1 MIESSAPARI
11 DFAGGTLDIWPLYLY
26 FGLPP
31 TLNAAID
38 CYATARLIPNP
49 GSKAIVLESRD
60 LGIREKFSSFK
71 ALPEGKHPLSL
82 LIKTVKF
89 YEPKEGA
96 SLVTSC
102 QAPPG
107 SGIGGSSALN
117 IALHG
122 ALKTWTGR
130 KMSRETLLTVA
141 KNIETQVIEAP
152 TGWQDY
158 FPALYGG
165 ALAVL
170 PGLETVGYSRIPI
183 DLNEMTRRFVL
194 CYTGEPRRSAVN
206 NWEVMKDALDG
217 KKSVVR
223 KLDSLQ
229 QIAKKMEPILR
240 KGNWT
245 ALASALKEEWD
256 ARKALA
262 PNIATVEMKNLIKSA
277 KRKGALVAKVC
288 GAGGGGCVAFMV
300 PPEAKTAVTNELQA
314 KGGTVLPFRFVKRGL
329 QVKCNRN
336 TRR

>member
-11 DFAGGTLDIWPLYLY
+11 DFAGGTLDIWPLYLF

-38 CYATARLIPNP
+38 CYATVQLTPNP
-49 GSKAIVLESRD
+49 ASKAITLESRD

-82 LIKTVKF
+82 LIKTVQ
-89 YEPKEGA
+89 YYQPKEGA
-96 SLVTSC
+96 TLVTSC

-130 KMSRETLLTVA
+130 KMTRQTLLQIA
-141 KNIETQVIEAP
+141 KNIETQVIEVP

-170 PGLETVGYSRIPI
+170 PGLESVGYSRIPV

-194 CYTGEPRRSAVN
+194 CYTGAPRRSAIN
-206 NWEVMKDALDG
+206 NWEVTKDALDG

-223 KLDSLQ
+223 KLTALQ
-229 QIAKKMEPILR
+229 NIAKRMEPILR
-240 KGNWT
+240 AGKWD
-245 ALASALKEEWD
+245 ALAETLKEEWG

-262 PNIATVEMKNLIKSA
+262 PNIATLEMKNLIKHA
-277 KRKGALVAKVC
+277 KSKGALVAKVC

-300 PPEAKTAVTNELQA
+300 PPDLKTAISNELQA

-329 QVKCNRN
+329 QIKHD
-336 TRR
+336 RRQ

>member
-26 FGLPP
+26 FGSPP

-38 CYATARLIPNP
+38 CYATARLSPTP
-49 GSKAIVLESRD
+49 GSKAIILESRD
-60 LGIREKFSSFK
+60 LGVKERFSSLK

-82 LIKTVKF
+82 LIKTVRF
-89 YEPKEGA
+89 YRPKEGG

-122 ALKTWTGR
+122 AMKAWTGK
-130 KMSRETLLTVA
+130 KMSRPALLTVA

-170 PGLETVGYSRIPI
+170 PGLETVDYSRIPV
-183 DLNEMTRRFVL
+183 DTDEMTRRFVL
-194 CYTGEPRRSAVN
+194 CYTGEPRRSAIN

-217 KKSVVR
+217 KKSVAA
-223 KLDSLQ
+223 KLESLQ
-229 QIAKKMEPILR
+229 KIAKKMEPLLR
-240 KGNWT
+240 KGNWNG
-245 ALASALKEEWD
+245 LASALEEEWI
-256 ARKALA
+256 ARKSLA
-262 PNIATVEMKNLIKSA
+262 PNIATAEMKKLIKSA
-277 KRKGALVAKVC
+277 KSKGALAAKVC

-300 PPEAKTAVTNELQA
+300 PPDSKSAVSDALQA
-314 KGGTVLPFRFVKRGL
+314 KGGKVLPFRFVKRGL
-329 QVKCNRN
+329 QVKVKRNR
-336 TRR
+336 